1 MTQATKRVP
10 AENIEH
16 GIQRTRWLLTCAAL
30 LAFVLCGT
38 AAAHAQSSRS
48 LSGATPPATANRSAA
63 SPGPRT
69 AEQSPASGMNTG
81 IKVHGHW
88 TIDVLNPDGS
98 LVKHVEFENALTL
111 VGAETLPL
119 ILGRAATPG
128 AWAIGLG
135 YGAAGP
141 DTGPGPCN
149 QQTASTFTAYGPNH
163 GFVAAGWTFYNV
175 TGACYIAEDINSG
188 GSPAGYPVACG
199 SGYCFPS
206 LNVSVVTAA
215 TSVVHYTGLFNNSVY
230 SAPQNQLQLQGIATA
245 QNDGSI
251 DTVATFL
258 MLCSIPTGSSAI
270 SPSTCATGPL
280 TTSTASNS
288 NFGTLGGSGSAF
300 EQLGQG
306 SPSFG
311 NSITAAFLTGSSAT
325 STPPAPIGVLAT
337 QVLRVTVLLSFS

>member
-48 LSGATPPATANRSAA
+48 LSGAMPPATANRSAA

-88 TIDVLNPDGS
+88 TIDVLNPDGT

-135 YGAAGP
+135 YGAVGP
-141 DTGPGPCN
+141 APDRG
-149 QQTASTFTAYGPNH
+149 
-163 GFVAAGWTFYNV
+163 
-175 TGACYIAEDINSG
+175 D
-188 GSPAGYPVACG
+188 
-199 SGYCFPS
+199 
-206 LNVSVVTAA
+206 A
-215 TSVVHYTGLFNNSVY
+215 TSKRRLPSPRMART
-230 SAPQNQLQLQGIATA
+230 
-245 QNDGSI
+245 
-251 DTVATFL
+251 TVFRRL
-258 MLCSIPTGSSAI
+258 LVGHF
-270 SPSTCATGPL
+270 
-280 TTSTASNS
+280 TTSR
-288 NFGTLGGSGSAF
+288 G
-300 EQLGQG
+300 
-306 SPSFG
+306 P
-311 NSITAAFLTGSSAT
+311 AT
-325 STPPAPIGVLAT
+325 SPRTSLWRFACRLSGRLWVGL
-337 QVLRVTVLLSFS
+337 LLSEPQCVCRHRSDERCALYRPL